1 MLEYLQ
7 RSQSPCAIVEFPLS
21 TDLSSTFH
29 DSPFLPCQSPREF
42 LYSTKPA
49 NDQHDAYPITNIEVC
64 LERKT
69 VCFSTVEIREYD
81 ICVGNCPHGGTTG
94 LPLSLDWTYNPIVK
108 TVDLS
113 DTPFEHESERRL
125 AHHLTF
131 IQRMT
136 WLMSFYSSL
145 EDVWLAERERKRE
158 ERRLDQDCTE
168 KSLFD
173 LTLDDDRDPASQDD
187 RQVKPLYD
195 EQRIG
200 KSVELLDSFDL
211 AARSS

>member
-1 MLEYLQ
+1 
-7 RSQSPCAIVEFPLS
+7 
-21 TDLSSTFH
+21 
-29 DSPFLPCQSPREF
+29 
-42 LYSTKPA
+42 
-49 NDQHDAYPITNIEVC
+49 
-64 LERKT
+64 
-69 VCFSTVEIREYD
+69 
-81 ICVGNCPHGGTTG
+81 
-94 LPLSLDWTYNPIVK
+94 
-108 TVDLS
+108 
-113 DTPFEHESERRL
+113 
-125 AHHLTF
+125 
-131 IQRMT
+131 
-136 WLMSFYSSL
+136 MSFYKNL

-158 ERRLDQDCTE
+158 ERRLGQDYTE